1 MENDIKF
8 YLIPNDEGEFEAY
21 DCEYDIT
28 IVCKSKEEQDEAIKK
43 IKKGLASLQAWDKVI
58 EDIKKLKKDTACGL
72 EAADK
77 EIFNKGLE
85 TALDSIYLYMPE
97 ELNKHLQEE

>member
-8 YLIPNDEGEFEAY
+8 YLIPNDEGEFEVY

-43 IKKGLASLQAWDKVI
+43 IKKGLASLQAWDKVKAEI
-58 EDIKKLKKDTACGL
+58 LKENEHTTSVGIKFGLGLACGII
-72 EAADK
+72 DK
-77 EIFNKGLE
+77 QFR
-85 TALDSIYLYMPE
+85 
-97 ELNKHLQEE
+97 ELQQEEE

>member
-21 DCEYDIT
+21 DSEYDIT

-43 IKKGLASLQAWDKVI
+43 IKKGQASLQAWDKVKAEI
-58 EDIKKLKKDTACGL
+58 LKEEKRTAEVGIKFGL
-72 EAADK
+72 
-77 EIFNKGLE
+77 GL
-85 TALDSIYLYMPE
+85 ALGIID
-97 ELNKHLQEE
+97 KHLGELQQEEQ

>member
-8 YLIPNDEGEFEAY
+8 YLIPNDEGEFEVY

-43 IKKGLASLQAWDKVI
+43 IKKGQASLQAWDKVKAEI
-58 EDIKKLKKDTACGL
+58 LKEEKRTAEVGIKFGIGL
-72 EAADK
+72 
-77 EIFNKGLE
+77 
-85 TALDSIYLYMPE
+85 ALGIID
-97 ELNKHLQEE
+97 KHLGELQQEEQ

>member
-28 IVCKSKEEQDEAIKK
+28 ICCKSKEDQDEAIKK
-43 IKKGLASLQAWDKVI
+43 
-58 EDIKKLKKDTACGL
+58 LKKDRRAYRHGIRL
-72 EAADK
+72 K
-77 EIFNKGLE
+77 RN
-85 TALDSIYLYMPE
+85 
-97 ELNKHLQEE
+97 